1 MTEYINKEYYKSLP
15 VSDRY
20 YLSPGNNVRAFM
32 DRLNEAGIQFS
43 ATIGDYK
50 QTVTVSKAYAQ
61 RAGEIL
67 SSLSTEMNGQTASNR
82 NIIGNTEYK
91 VISDK
96 KYIKTDADTARNIS
110 QALDGRNIRFSGI
123 IRGNTAT
130 LTVSG
135 DENAAA
141 VRSMIENMKYGVLIA
156 DLKQAGFE
164 RVADTD
170 GFINLR
176 NVKTGTV
183 TGFDGFEMI
192 RSMWED
198 SDNEYFHPSVYKIV
212 RDEEK
217 HDYYISERYPDS
229 DTEKDV
235 YYESNGNV
243 PTFDNVDAAI
253 GYVQRNNIAV
263 INTAEELESLR
274 TEDMTRQEIERAAS
288 NAKLIAQ
295 FPMND
300 GMHPDDFIY
309 FPENGRYDW
318 YYFNPDG
325 DDGRGVFTYARLTD
339 EDIYNAYM
347 AYKAE
352 ETKEKGRTA
361 FFSYLY
367 NYANTGIIDT
377 KSEMFATCAGD
388 YIRKPSMTERYYG
401 LLENGGNVTEIDR
414 FIHINELR
422 NKLIYRPLR

>member
-32 DRLNEAGIQFS
+32 DKLNEAGVQFS

-67 SSLSTEMNGQTASNR
+67 TSLSTEMNGQTASNR

-91 VISDK
+91 AISEK
-96 KYIKTDADTARNIS
+96 RYIKTDADTARNIA
-110 QALDGRNIRFSGI
+110 QTLDSRNIRFSGI

-198 SDNEYFHPSVYKIV
+198 PDNEYFHPPVYKIV
-212 RDEEK
+212 RDEG
-217 HDYYISERYPDS
+217 HNDYY
-229 DTEKDV
+229 
-235 YYESNGNV
+235 
-243 PTFDNVDAAI
+243 
-253 GYVQRNNIAV
+253 
-263 INTAEELESLR
+263 
-274 TEDMTRQEIERAAS
+274 
-288 NAKLIAQ
+288 
-295 FPMND
+295 
-300 GMHPDDFIY
+300 
-309 FPENGRYDW
+309 
-318 YYFNPDG
+318 
-325 DDGRGVFTYARLTD
+325 
-339 EDIYNAYM
+339 
-347 AYKAE
+347 
-352 ETKEKGRTA
+352 
-361 FFSYLY
+361 
-367 NYANTGIIDT
+367 
-377 KSEMFATCAGD
+377 
-388 YIRKPSMTERYYG
+388 
-401 LLENGGNVTEIDR
+401 
-414 FIHINELR
+414 
-422 NKLIYRPLR
+422 

>member
-1 MTEYINKEYYKSLP
+1 MTEYVNKEYYKSLP

-67 SSLSTEMNGQTASNR
+67 SSLSTEMNGQTAPNR

-91 VISDK
+91 AISDK
-96 KYIKTDADTARNIS
+96 RYIKTDADTARNIT
-110 QALDGRNIRFSGI
+110 QTLDSRNIRFSGI

-164 RVADTD
+164 RVSDTD

-176 NVKTGTV
+176 NVKTGNI

-198 SDNEYFHPSVYKIV
+198 PDNEYFHPPVYKIV
-212 RDEEK
+212 RDEG
-217 HDYYISERYPDS
+217 HNDYYISERYS
-229 DTEKDV
+229 DRDEERDV
-235 YYESNGNV
+235 YYEKNGNV
-243 PTFDNVDAAI
+243 PTFGKIDDAVR
-253 GYVQRNNIAV
+253 YVHDNNITV
-263 INTAEELESLR
+263 TNTSAELDELR
-274 TEDMTRQEIERAAS
+274 ADEISRREMEREES

-295 FPMND
+295 FPRDND
-300 GMHPDDFIY
+300 MYPDDVVY
-309 FPENGRYDW
+309 YPENGRYDW

-325 DDGRGVFTYARLTD
+325 DGGRGVFNYARLTD

-352 ETKEKGRTA
+352 TTKEKGHTA

-367 NYANTGIIDT
+367 NYANAEIIDT
-377 KSEMFATCAGD
+377 RREEFATYARD

-401 LLENGGNVTEIDR
+401 HNLPV
-414 FIHINELR
+414 
-422 NKLIYRPLR
+422 